1 MIDVLT
7 SFRFIAAFF
16 VFLHHTINSGKGFGE
31 RGVTY
36 FFILSGFILA
46 YRYYDKFYKRLEA
59 KDVLSFYSSRV
70 SRIYPIHLLTFFMAI
85 LFSMI
90 APSHFYLHNAPANL
104 LLMQSLFPK
113 DIFTYNPASWSLSVE
128 MTFYILFPFLIFA
141 LSKIILRGKPVSNIR
156 FSVLFVLLFLVFFV
170 QAVVVLYVKDTQPPM
185 SLRWWLMYVSPFRA
199 SDFSVGVI
207 LSLIYMK
214 CKRAQVFTDNSRAF
228 SKQSLGFTI
237 LEASAV
243 LLVLVSF
250 YKPIFNLNAAMFSVN
265 YVPSLAFLILV
276 FSFQNG
282 LFSKVLKHKAFV
294 FLGEISFSFFM
305 LHYFIMAFFHG
316 TLNLQGKRISL
327 PILLVS
333 LILSAVTYKFFE
345 LPSRDKLRNIFSRLT
360 DKFISRRSSVELQ
373 AATKEEEL

>member
-16 VFLHHTINSGKGFGE
+16 VFLHHTINSGMGFGE

-46 YRYYDKFYKRLEA
+46 YRYYDKFYQGLDARN
-59 KDVLSFYSSRV
+59 VMTFYSSRI
-70 SRIYPIHLLTFFMAI
+70 SRIYPVHLLTFFMAV

-90 APSHFYLHNAPANL
+90 APNHFYFNNAPANL
-104 LLMQSLFPK
+104 FLMQSLFPK
-113 DIFTYNPASWSLSVE
+113 DVFTYNPASWSLSVE
-128 MTFYILFPFLIFA
+128 MTFYIIFPVLIFA
-141 LSKIILRGKPVSNIR
+141 LSKIFLQGKPVSDIR
-156 FSVLFVLLFLVFFV
+156 LSSLFMLLLLILLA
-170 QAVVVLYVKDTQPPM
+170 QTAVVLYVKDTYPPM

-207 LSLIYMK
+207 LSLIYMR
-214 CKRAQVFTDNSRAF
+214 CKKGRIFEINSAANG
-228 SKQSLGFTI
+228 KQSLAFTI
-237 LEASAV
+237 LETAAV

-265 YVPSLAFLILV
+265 YVPSLAFLILA

-282 LFSKVLKHKAFV
+282 LLSKVMKHKALV

-305 LHYFIMAFFHG
+305 LHYFVMAFFHE
-316 TLNLQGKRISL
+316 TLNIQGKRISL

-333 LILSAVTYKFFE
+333 LMISAVTYKFFE
-345 LPSRDKLRNIFSRLT
+345 MPCRNKLRSFFSGIMERLL
-360 DKFISRRSSVELQ
+360 SRRSSIELQ
-373 AATKEEEL
+373 AAAKEEDR

>member
-16 VFLHHTINSGKGFGE
+16 VFLHHTINSGLGFGE

-46 YRYYDKFYKRLEA
+46 YRYYEKFYQRLEA
-59 KDVLSFYSSRV
+59 RDVLSFYSSRL
-70 SRIYPIHLLTFFMAI
+70 SRIYPVHLLTFIVAI
-85 LFSMI
+85 IFILI
-90 APSHFYLHNAPANL
+90 APSHFYLRNAPANL

-113 DIFTYNPASWSLSVE
+113 DVFTFNPAAWSLSVE
-128 MTFYILFPFLIFA
+128 MTFYIIFPFLIFA
-141 LSKIILRGKPVSNIR
+141 LSKVILRSKHVSDIR
-156 FSVLFVLLFLVFFV
+156 FSTLFTLLILILLV
-170 QAVVVLYVKDTQPPM
+170 QAAVVLYVKDTQPPM

-199 SDFSVGVI
+199 TDFSIGVI

-214 CKRAQVFTDNSRAF
+214 CKKGRIFIGNSGASAKQNLVFTLFEIA
-228 SKQSLGFTI
+228 
-237 LEASAV
+237 AV

-250 YKPIFNLNAAMFSVN
+250 FKPIYKLNAAMFSVN

-282 LFSKVLKHKAFV
+282 FLSKVLKHKAFV

-305 LHYFIMAFFHG
+305 LHYFVMAFFHE
-316 TLNLQGKRISL
+316 TLNIQGKRISL

-333 LILSAVTYKFFE
+333 LIISALTYKYFE
-345 LPSRDKLRNIFSRLT
+345 MASRDKLRNFFTRLI
-360 DKFISRRSSVELQ
+360 DRILSRRSSIELQ
-373 AATKEEEL
+373 AATKEDK